1 MKPFCDLIG
10 DLDFEVLG
18 FEGDHVSGWGL
29 GTRPWKTVC

>member
-10 DLDFEVLG
+10 DLDFEVG